1 MLDEP
6 TAGVD
11 PQSRREFWEEL
22 FELAAGG
29 TTIFVSTHYMDEA
42 VRCHRLCMLRDGRRV
57 AVGAPAR
64 AHRGAR
70 RARRRDLGRRRGSRD
85 RSAAR
90 LRRWWRARHS
100 SATPCT
106 CSCARGRP
114 SAAAAGDSA
123 RGLPARPRGSRAR
136 RRGPAPANLEDV
148 FVALLLGE
156 RLDGDA
162 RAGPAPR
169 PASQRGPRERSGPL
183 ARAFAASLR
192 RTLAIARK
200 ELHQLGRD
208 RLSIGLV
215 AGVPALQLVLF
226 GFAINMDVRHV
237 PTAVLDRSQSALSRR
252 ILGELAATQTFRLV
266 RSVQDE
272 REAIRLLETSEVGAV
287 IVIPA
292 DFDRHFYRGRG
303 AQISIMADASDPTVA
318 AAVGLAGQGF
328 GRDLA
333 ARMQPFVTGAVLAA
347 RGLVPLDRPSFG
359 PRSELVVPE
368 PIGVEVLPF
377 YNPERRTAV
386 FVVPGLVG
394 VILTMTMMLM
404 TALAIVRERERGTFE
419 FLIATPVRRTE
430 VMIGKILPYLGVG
443 FVQVALVLALGVLLF
458 AVPIRGSLVDLA
470 IGTAPFLAAMLAMGL
485 RRVRGRPL
493 AVPGDAALVLLLPA
507 LDAALGLH
515 VPVRRDARGWPKGSA
530 RCCRSPT
537 TCGSCAGSC

>member
-1 MLDEP
+1 
-6 TAGVD
+6 
-11 PQSRREFWEEL
+11 
-22 FELAAGG
+22 
-29 TTIFVSTHYMDEA
+29 VS
-42 VRCHRLCMLRDGRRV
+42 
-57 AVGAPAR
+57 APAR
-64 AHRGAR
+64 
-70 RARRRDLGRRRGSRD
+70 LGRVV
-85 RSAAR
+85 
-90 LRRWWRARHS
+90 L
-100 SATPCT
+100 
-106 CSCARGRP
+106 
-114 SAAAAGDSA
+114 
-123 RGLPARPRGSRAR
+123 
-136 RRGPAPANLEDV
+136 
-148 FVALLLGE
+148 
-156 RLDGDA
+156 
-162 RAGPAPR
+162 
-169 PASQRGPRERSGPL
+169 
-183 ARAFAASLR
+183 ASLR
-192 RTLAIARK
+192 RTLAVARK

-226 GFAINMDVRHV
+226 GFAINMDVRNV

-252 ILGELAATQTFRLV
+252 ILGELAATQTFRLE

-287 IVIPA
+287 VVIPA

-333 ARMQPFVTGAVLAA
+333 ARMQPFVTGASSAA
-347 RGLVPLDRPSFG
+347 RGLVPLDRPTFG

-430 VMIGKILPYLGVG
+430 VMLGKILPYIGVG

-470 IGTAPFLAAMLAMGL
+470 IGTTPFLAAMLAMGL
-485 RRVRGRPL
+485 VVSAVSRSQFQAMQLSFFFFLPSMLLSGFMFPFDAMPELAQRIGSVLPLTHYLRIVRGIVLKGAPL
-493 AVPGDAALVLLLPA
+493 ASLGDEIAATSAFFAAALFV
-507 LDAALGLH
+507 AA
-515 VPVRRDARGWPKGSA
+515 
-530 RCCRSPT
+530 T
-537 TCGSCAGSC
+537 TFRKRL